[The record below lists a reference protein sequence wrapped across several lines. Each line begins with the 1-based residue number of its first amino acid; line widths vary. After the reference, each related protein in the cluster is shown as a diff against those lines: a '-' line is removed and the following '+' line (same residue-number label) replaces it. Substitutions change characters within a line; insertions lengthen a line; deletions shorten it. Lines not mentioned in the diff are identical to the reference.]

1 MQEVISV
8 GGEDKCSY
16 IAVTKPF
23 NPDKTRMK
31 KITYTLMSL
40 VILAAVSCSKED
52 DQIQPSSQSNASG
65 QKVTYLSHIVPI
77 ERKACNASNCHNAI
91 NQNAL
96 STQIMVAAAKSGE
109 LQMRLTG
116 NSSCGTMDLSSVN
129 LLQAWINTG
138 ATLE

>member
-1 MQEVISV
+1 MQAEISV

-23 NPDKTRMK
+23 NPEITRMK

-52 DQIQPSSQSNASG
+52 DQMQPTSQSNASG
-65 QKVTYLSHIVPI
+65 QKVTYLSHIVPM
-77 ERKACNASNCHNAI
+77 ERKACNASNCHNAV

-96 STQIMVAAAKSGE
+96 STQIMVAAAKSGD

-116 NSSCGTMDLSSVN
+116 SSSCGTMDPSAVN

-138 ATLE
+138 ASLE